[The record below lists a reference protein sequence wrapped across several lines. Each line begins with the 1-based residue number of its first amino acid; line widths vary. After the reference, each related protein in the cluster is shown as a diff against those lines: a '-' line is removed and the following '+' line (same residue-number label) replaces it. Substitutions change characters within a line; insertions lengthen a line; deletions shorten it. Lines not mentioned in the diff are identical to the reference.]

1 MTAQTN
7 TGAEIS
13 HTIGAKGRFTLRLPS
28 GEVQIRG
35 TEGDVARVREM
46 NGRDLSERFEIGI
59 AAGALELVAR
69 KRFGITISIDR
80 HQWGAGTPEL
90 EIEVPAWA
98 TVAIDTA
105 SADVEAMG
113 LRGAQRYRTA
123 SGDLSLVQG
132 GGALDLDAVSGDVE
146 IDATGVVDLCGKTIS
161 GELRVRA
168 PRLTRFDVA
177 TTSGDMYVDAEL
189 KGGGPFAIKT
199 ISGDVTLVARGDIQ
213 VEAQTIT
220 GDLVSEVDHRRESSP
235 GRKRLVLG
243 RSGPTLAFKS
253 VSGDFQVVE
262 ARDQKVTDMTDTEF
276 PGRPGGSEP
285 TPESPAADS
294 DPAETKRL
302 EILRALERGEIGVD
316 VATERLAALEEA

>member
-1 MTAQTN
+1 MTAPTN

-13 HTIGAKGRFTLRLPS
+13 HPIGAKGRFTLRIPS
-28 GEVQIRG
+28 GDVQIRG

-46 NGRDLSERFEIGI
+46 NGRDLSDRFEIGM
-59 AAGALELVAR
+59 APGSLELVAR
-69 KRFGITISIDR
+69 KRFGITISIDH

-98 TVAIDTA
+98 TVVIDTA

-113 LRGAQRYRTA
+113 LRGSQRYRTA
-123 SGDLSLVQG
+123 SGNLALVQSA
-132 GGALDLDAVSGDVE
+132 GALEVDAVSGDVE
-146 IDATGVVDLCGKTIS
+146 IDATGVLDIVGKTIS
-161 GELRVRA
+161 GEVRVRA
-168 PRLTRFDVA
+168 PRISRFDMA
-177 TTSGDMYVDAEL
+177 TTSGDMHIDAEL

-199 ISGDVTLVARGDIQ
+199 ISGDVTLVARGDVQ

-220 GDLVSEVDHRRESSP
+220 GDLNSEVDHRRESAP

-262 ARDQKVTDMTDTEF
+262 ARDQKVMDMSDTDF

-285 TPESPAADS
+285 TPESPAAD
-294 DPAETKRL
+294 PAESQRL
-302 EILRALERGEIGVD
+302 EILRALERGEIDVD
-316 VATERLAALEEA
+316 TATERLAALEGA